1 MDIVKKCSVCK
12 RFRAFHKQGCSGM
25 KVYTKKEKTMGFF
38 IVLRNQVTSL
48 LLALGAFYALG
59 AGWTEYNVPK
69 GEEERLV
76 MEIRPNA
83 PGSAAA
89 LLEKHEHH
97 CWMDNHPLGHVD
109 SVVLRDDPYDPYI
122 HTRKPRLIDRA
133 LDQATKDK
141 DRNLDR
147 ILMFCTDKIT
157 KSKKTQPNVKLAF

>member
-1 MDIVKKCSVCK
+1 
-12 RFRAFHKQGCSGM
+12 M
-25 KVYTKKEKTMGFF
+25 KVYTKKEKVAGFF
-38 IVLRNQVTSL
+38 ILLRGQVASL

-59 AGWTEYNVPK
+59 GQWTEYNVPK
-69 GEEERLV
+69 GQEEQLT
-76 MEIRPNA
+76 MDIRPNA

-97 CWMDNHPLGHVD
+97 CWMDKNPLGHVD
-109 SVVLRDDPYDPYI
+109 SAIVRIDPYDPYI

-147 ILMFCTDKIT
+147 ILAFCTDKIT
-157 KSKKTQPNVKLAF
+157 KPRKSESSSIKLAF